1 MSGTATQAREALVAA
16 NRVRMARAQI
26 KRDITAGNIT
36 VPDVLEN
43 PDVATMTLGEL
54 LAAQHH
60 WGPRRTARFLAA
72 IGATVTKRVG
82 TLTER
87 QRDLIR
93 VALRE
98 AA

>member
-1 MSGTATQAREALVAA
+1 MPPQHMKALEEG
-16 NRVRMARAQI
+16 NRIRSLRAEM

>member
-1 MSGTATQAREALVAA
+1 MTPQHMKALEEG
-16 NRVRMARAQI
+16 NRIRSLRAEM

-60 WGPRRTARFLAA
+60 WGPRRTARFQAA

>member
-1 MSGTATQAREALVAA
+1 MTRPEAMLEEG
-16 NRVRMARAQI
+16 NRIRSLRAEM